1 MIEKAFGLIGYPLSH
16 SFSKKYFADKFEKE
30 QIKWATY
37 DNFPLASVEELP
49 DLIQKTH
56 HLRGLN
62 VTIPYKEQ
70 VIPYL
75 DFLSHDAREIGAVNT
90 IVISAAGLSGYNSDI
105 YGFDKSLDQLLDQKF
120 DGGALILGTGGASKA
135 VAYVLNQRE
144 IPFKSVSRHPAKD
157 RITYQDID
165 KETLEYYRL
174 IINTTPLGMHPNL
187 EDCPDIP
194 YRLLGTEHY
203 LYDLIY
209 NPAET
214 KFLTLG
220 KEQGAKI
227 KNGLEMLILQ
237 AERSWEIWNMTD
249 ERKE

>member
-16 SFSKKYFADKFEKE
+16 SFSKKYFAEKFEKE
-30 QIKWATY
+30 DIDWASY
-37 DNFPLASVEELP
+37 DNFPIDSISALP
-49 DLIQKTH
+49 DLISKTS

-70 VIPYL
+70 VIPYMDYL
-75 DFLSHDAREIGAVNT
+75 APDAGEIGAVNT
-90 IVISAAGLSGYNSDI
+90 IVITAEGLAGHNSDI
-105 YGFDKSLDQLLDQKF
+105 YGFDKSLDQLLDDDF
-120 DGGALILGTGGASKA
+120 GGGALILGTGGASKA
-135 VAYVLNQRE
+135 VAYVLKQRE
-144 IPFKSVSRHPAKD
+144 IPFKSVSRRPARD
-157 RITYQDID
+157 RITYEDLD
-165 KETLEYYRL
+165 KEVIAHFRL

-194 YRLLGTEHY
+194 YQLLGHRHY

-220 KEQGAKI
+220 KERGAKI